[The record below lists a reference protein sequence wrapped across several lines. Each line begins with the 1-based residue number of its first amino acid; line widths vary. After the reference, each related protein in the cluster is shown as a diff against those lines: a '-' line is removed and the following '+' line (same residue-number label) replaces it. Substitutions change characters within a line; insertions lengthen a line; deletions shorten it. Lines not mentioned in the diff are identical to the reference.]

1 MKQAIL
7 FLSEKSDFCITEK
20 FNHLSGTYRSDEND
34 IIFLYHQKEKL
45 VPDTIKKFPHYIFTS
60 NILQDMGYRAIAPH
74 LIPGSNHFPIL
85 KFYLSHPDYDYYW
98 LIEDDVYFNGNW
110 KSFFALFTTYTFD
123 FISAYLRKYQEE
135 PDWYWWNTLQT
146 GRERIEEENKI
157 HSFNPIYRLSRQAL
171 AYLHEALLNGWSGHH
186 EVLIPTLLS
195 QRKCSMADMGGN
207 GHFVIDGFHNKLY
220 DKNTFSHLPL
230 PIQEEK
236 PNMLY
241 HPIKEKYMPTS
252 YKLKKYCVISAVGSK
267 SLHKKWLQGKESTLF
282 DLHLIVYDQS
292 FNTFYEDAVFISY
305 HKGNKLNLVFDYL
318 QHHPEY
324 LEHYDYFFL
333 PDDNTQTDAYHI
345 TRMFELMEKYH
356 LDITQQ
362 ALINS
367 HFSHSHPLYEE
378 SYFIKSTNSAKIMTY
393 FFSRNALKKA
403 LSTFYTN
410 H

>member
-146 GRERIEEENKI
+146 GRERIDEENKI

-186 EVLIPTLLS
+186 EVLIPTLLL
-195 QRKCSMADMGGN
+195 QRKCSMADMGW
-207 GHFVIDGFHNKLY
+207 K
-220 DKNTFSHLPL
+220 
-230 PIQEEK
+230 
-236 PNMLY
+236 
-241 HPIKEKYMPTS
+241 
-252 YKLKKYCVISAVGSK
+252 
-267 SLHKKWLQGKESTLF
+267 
-282 DLHLIVYDQS
+282 
-292 FNTFYEDAVFISY
+292 
-305 HKGNKLNLVFDYL
+305 
-318 QHHPEY
+318 
-324 LEHYDYFFL
+324 
-333 PDDNTQTDAYHI
+333 
-345 TRMFELMEKYH
+345 R
-356 LDITQQ
+356 
-362 ALINS
+362 ALC
-367 HFSHSHPLYEE
+367 Y
-378 SYFIKSTNSAKIMTY
+378 
-393 FFSRNALKKA
+393 
-403 LSTFYTN
+403 
-410 H
+410 